1 MAAEDPARIRNV
13 ILIGHGGVGKTSL
26 AEAMLL
32 AAGAT
37 KTLGRTADGTS
48 SFDTEPEEQ
57 KRGSSIFSGFYHL
70 EWKKT
75 DVNVIDA
82 PGAASFIHDAS
93 NCMRAATTAVLVMSP
108 NGETKGEDEKVLSWA
123 AELQVPRIAFVTR
136 MDRERASFEQ
146 AVTDLAEVLE
156 QKPVPVHIPIGA
168 ESSFKGVVDLLGNK
182 AWLVHGEGGQMREA
196 EIPSDVAEEAR
207 AAREKLV
214 EAVAESNDALL
225 ERYLDSGE
233 LAQDEIVTGLREA
246 ILKGALLPVLCGA
259 GANAVGA
266 STLLDFVVQAC
277 PSAAELPAAVGD
289 DPKSGSEVA
298 RAPSTGEPFAAQ
310 IVRTVIDPFAGKLSV
325 FRVFSGQVA
334 ADSTVY
340 NSTRQVKEKL
350 GHLFRLEGRK
360 QTQIARAVAG
370 DVVAVAKLKDAAT
383 GDTLCDDK
391 VHTYFPRLRDFEPSI
406 SFALEAKNKGEE
418 DKVMAGLHRL
428 QEEDPAL
435 HLDRDEQT
443 KEIILGGIG
452 QLHIEATIERL
463 KRKFGVDV
471 VLKAP
476 KVPYKETIRGKAQ
489 AEGKVK
495 KQTGGHGQFAVAWLE
510 VEPLPRGAGFEF
522 VDKIVGGV
530 VPRNFIPAVEK
541 GVREALPHG
550 TIAGYPVVDVRVT
563 LFDGKHHDVDSSEM
577 AFKTAAALG
586 FKSAVEQAKPVLLEP
601 IMALDVQVPD
611 DAMGDVI
618 GDVNARRG
626 KVQGVEPR
634 GHSQVIK
641 ARVPMSEM
649 LKYGPDL
656 NAMTAGRGSFHME
669 FSHYEELPAHL
680 VDKVVKEAKRQAE
693 SA

>member
-1 MAAEDPARIRNV
+1 MAAEDPARIRSLV
-13 ILIGHGGVGKTSL
+13 LVGHGGVGKTSL
-26 AEAMLL
+26 AEALLL
-32 AAGAT
+32 AGGGSKA
-37 KTLGRTADGTS
+37 LGSTTDGTS
-48 SFDTEPEEQ
+48 SFDIEPEEQ
-57 KRGSSIFSGFYHL
+57 KHGHSLFSAFHHV
-70 EWKKT
+70 EWKKSQ
-75 DVNVIDA
+75 VNLIDT

-93 NCMRAATTAVLVMSP
+93 NCLRAGTTAVLVVSP
-108 NGETKGEDEKVLSWA
+108 NGDTKGEDGKVLAWA
-123 AELQVPRIAFVTR
+123 TELSVPRIAFVTR
-136 MDRERASFEQ
+136 MDRERASFDQ
-146 AVTDLAEVLE
+146 ALEDLAGLG
-156 QKPVPVHIPIGA
+156 QKPVAVQLPIGA
-168 ESSFKGVVDLLGNK
+168 ESGFKGVIDLLSNK
-182 AWLVHGEGGQMREA
+182 AFLGTAGSGAMREA
-196 EIPSDVAEEAR
+196 EVPADLADEAR
-207 AAREKLV
+207 TAREHLV
-214 EAVAESNDALL
+214 EAVAESSDELL
-225 ERYLDSGE
+225 EHYLEGGE
-233 LAQDEIVTGLREA
+233 LSQDELLSGLRAA
-246 ILKGALLPVLCGA
+246 IVKGALLPVLCGA
-259 GANAVGA
+259 GGNAVGA
-266 STLLDFVVQAC
+266 ATLLDFVVEAC
-277 PSAAELPAAVGD
+277 PSAADLPPAVGD
-289 DPKSGSEVA
+289 DPKTQSEVA
-298 RAPSTGEPFAAQ
+298 RAASASEPFSAQ

-325 FRVFSGQVA
+325 FRVFSGQIA

-340 NSTRQVKEKL
+340 NATRQVKEKL

-360 QTQIARAVAG
+360 QTQIQKAVAG
-370 DVVAVAKLKDAAT
+370 DVVAVAKLKDAGT
-383 GDTLCDDK
+383 GDTLCDEK
-391 VHTYFPRLRDFEPSI
+391 VHTYYPKLRDFESSI
-406 SFALEAKNKGEE
+406 QFALEAKTKGEE

-443 KEIILGGIG
+443 KEILLGGTG
-452 QLHIEATIERL
+452 QLHVEATIERL

-476 KVPYKETIRGKAQ
+476 KVPYKETIRGKSQ

-510 VEPLPRGAGFEF
+510 VEPMSRGAGFEF
-522 VDKIVGGV
+522 VDRIVGGV

-550 TIAGYPVVDVRVT
+550 TIAGFPVVDVRVT

-586 FKSAVEQAKPVLLEP
+586 FRTACEQAKPVLLEP

-634 GHSQVIK
+634 GSSQVIK
-641 ARVPMSEM
+641 ARVPMSEV

-680 VDKVVKEAKRQAE
+680 VEKVVKEAKRQAE
-693 SA
+693 GA

>member
-1 MAAEDPARIRNV
+1 MGADDPARIRSL

-26 AEAMLL
+26 AEALLL
-32 AAGAT
+32 AGGTT
-37 KTLGRTADGTS
+37 KTLGRSADGSS

-57 KRGSSIFSGFYHL
+57 KRGSSIFTGFHHVD
-70 EWKKT
+70 WKKT
-75 DVNVIDA
+75 HVNVIDA
-82 PGAASFIHDAS
+82 PGAASFVHDAS
-93 NCMRAATTAVLVMSP
+93 NCLRAATTAVLVVSP
-108 NGETKGEDEKVLSWA
+108 NGETRGEDEKVLTWA
-123 AELQVPRIAFVTR
+123 SEIGVPRIAFVSR
-136 MDRERASFEQ
+136 MDRERASFDKALE
-146 AVTDLAEVLE
+146 DLANVLE
-156 QKPVPVHIPIGA
+156 QKPVAVQIPIGA
-168 ESSFKGVVDLLGNK
+168 EAGFKGVVDLLGGK
-182 AWLVHGEGGQMREA
+182 AWLGQGESGQMREA
-196 EIPSDVAEEAR
+196 EIPGDLADAAR
-207 AAREKLV
+207 SAREKLV
-214 EAVAESNDALL
+214 EAVAESNDELL
-225 ERYLDSGE
+225 EHYLEGGE
-233 LAQDEIVTGLREA
+233 LTQEELLTGLRAGVRE
-246 ILKGALLPVLCGA
+246 GTLLPVLCGA
-259 GANAVGA
+259 GVSGIGA
-266 STLLDFVVQAC
+266 ATLLDFVVDVC
-277 PSAAELPAAVGD
+277 PSAADLPAAVGD
-289 DPKSGSEVA
+289 DPKTQSEVT
-298 RAPSTGEPFAAQ
+298 RAPSLSEPFSAQ

-325 FRVFSGQVA
+325 FRVLSGQIA
-334 ADSTVY
+334 SDSTVY

-360 QTQIARAVAG
+360 QAQIQKAVAG

-383 GDTLCDDK
+383 GDTLCDEK
-391 VHTYFPRLRDFEPSI
+391 VHTYYPRLRDFEPSVQ
-406 SFALEAKNKGEE
+406 FAIEAKTKGEE

-452 QLHIEATIERL
+452 QLHVEATIERL
-463 KRKFGVDV
+463 KRKFGVEV

-510 VEPLPRGAGFEF
+510 VEPTGRGNGFEF

-550 TIAGYPVVDVRVT
+550 TIAGFPVVDVRVT

-586 FKSAVEQAKPVLLEP
+586 FKTAFEQAKPVLLEP

-634 GHSQVIK
+634 GHNQVIK

-693 SA
+693 GS